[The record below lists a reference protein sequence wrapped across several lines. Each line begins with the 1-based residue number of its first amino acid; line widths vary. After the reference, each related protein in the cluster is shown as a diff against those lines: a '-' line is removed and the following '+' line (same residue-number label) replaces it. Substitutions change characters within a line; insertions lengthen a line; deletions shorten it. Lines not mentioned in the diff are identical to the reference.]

1 MTAKTKPDYTR
12 RSTTGGYA
20 TILLLTI
27 SAILSF
33 SELLRWHQGR
43 ESNLFSVEK
52 GVSHDLQINIDIV
65 IPMRCDDLHVNVQDA
80 SGDRIL
86 AGDTL
91 TKDRTGWN
99 HWVNRQGLHTL
110 DSGDLA
116 RQREEEEDT
125 HPEHVVGE
133 VMKKKRRRKFKKTPK
148 GWWNGDQEACRIYG
162 SLEGNKVQ
170 GDFHITARGHG
181 YMEFGEHLDHS
192 GMCKWLSSITPFLLA
207 MSELG
212 ANIRA

>member
-1 MTAKTKPDYTR
+1 MK
-12 RSTTGGYA
+12 
-20 TILLLTI
+20 
-27 SAILSF
+27 
-33 SELLRWHQGR
+33 
-43 ESNLFSVEK
+43 
-52 GVSHDLQINIDIV
+52 
-65 IPMRCDDLHVNVQDA
+65 CDDLHVNVQDA

-99 HWVNRQGLHTL
+99 HWVNSQGLHML

-125 HPEHVVGE
+125 HPEHVLGE
-133 VMKKKRRRKFKKTPK
+133 ISRKKRKRKFKKTPK
-148 GWWNGDQEACRIYG
+148 GWWNNDQEACRIYG

-181 YMEFGEHLDHS
+181 YMEYGEHLDHS
-192 GMCKWLSSITPFLLA
+192 GEPLLIACISKYASILVFCLRPIC
-207 MSELG
+207 S
-212 ANIRA
+212 